1 MRQIYT
7 SPRVENVERVVAL
20 LNEAGIATSVT
31 NRRAYA
37 GHDFRR
43 PSYAKPPD
51 RETWPQVWVVN
62 ADDQSRARAL
72 LRDAGIE
79 PPTRFADELAE
90 ARSNVS
96 PEARRNALV
105 WRVRVFLLA
114 IIVTLVILN
123 AAGVLKLY

>member
-7 SPRVENVERVVAL
+7 SPRVDNVDRVVAM
-20 LNEAGIATSVT
+20 LNDAGIATSVT

-37 GHDFRR
+37 GHDYRR

-51 RETWPQVWVVN
+51 RDSWPQVWVVN

-72 LRDAGIE
+72 LRDAGVE

-90 ARSNVS
+90 ARGNVS
-96 PEARRNALV
+96 PEARRKALV
-105 WRVRVFLLA
+105 WRLRVFLLA
-114 IIVTLVILN
+114 VIITLVVLN
-123 AAGVLKLY
+123 AAGVL

>member
-1 MRQIYT
+1 M
-7 SPRVENVERVVAL
+7 ENVDRVVAM
-20 LNEAGIATSVT
+20 LNDAGIATSVT

-37 GHDFRR
+37 GHDYRR

-72 LRDAGIE
+72 LRDAGVE

-90 ARSNVS
+90 ARGNVS
-96 PEARRNALV
+96 PEARRKALV
-105 WRVRVFLLA
+105 WRLRVFLLA
-114 IIVTLVILN
+114 VIITLVVLN